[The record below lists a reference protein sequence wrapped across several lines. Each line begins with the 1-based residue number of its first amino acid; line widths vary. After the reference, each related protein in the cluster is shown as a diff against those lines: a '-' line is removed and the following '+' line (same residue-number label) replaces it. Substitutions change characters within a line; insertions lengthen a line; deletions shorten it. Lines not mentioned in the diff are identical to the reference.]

1 MFSEISQRKQILC
14 VITYMWDLKNNTNEY
29 NKTETVI
36 RYREK
41 LGATSGERKGDR
53 GKLGV
58 GSWEIKTALY
68 KINK

>member
-1 MFSEISQRKQILC
+1 M
-14 VITYMWDLKNNTNEY
+14 NEY